1 MRAVVARAAAT
12 EVEVPAASSNGAAA
26 PTNMM
31 DFEELSDIIRCEA
44 VPGPAGILSCAVHI
58 IGMAYRLIGTFAAR
72 SEPLCSL
79 VRLEA
84 LL

>member
-1 MRAVVARAAAT
+1 
-12 EVEVPAASSNGAAA
+12 
-26 PTNMM
+26 MM